1 MLKTIC
7 ALSKYDKYFCKLS
20 YTFCNN
26 INAVYFTNKA
36 LRDSALEIYNPEIIE
51 FRLYMI
57 LKISKDF
64 SSGHI
69 KAPNIQLVIEYK
81 V

>member
-1 MLKTIC
+1 MTNIFLNCHILFVTI
-7 ALSKYDKYFCKLS
+7 L
-20 YTFCNN
+20 
-26 INAVYFTNKA
+26 IAVYFTNKA